1 MDLSSFALGTSYL
14 SYLCFI
20 DEEEDNVHFG
30 GWSGM
35 ELAEWSEAY
44 QNTNALVIC
53 SAFGH
58 FPMSTALGDQ
68 PRVSHR
74 RSHTASYVQKLVEAT
89 YVRHLR
95 QTSDFMFPLP
105 RRPGDPVVAE
115 NWSSMDRRIG
125 GTQCPACYFTPSHIL
140 VPCEHTVCYD
150 HFLQHPE
157 DLAVRCALCLKPVTT
172 TLEIDDTPS
181 TVDPSVEDLTS
192 WTQGLSLSPASTINS
207 IWGGPFPTPSPFQ
220 SLNAS
225 IANMRHS
232 AAHASP
238 PPPAG
243 DEAQLG
249 TTNRGAINQAHAMT
263 GAQHITSPQV
273 ASGQSQ
279 SIQEQHHQSQQSKH
293 TRFPSFNPGR
303 PAGANFPEYVVGGQG
318 QDNLE
323 SKQPPAKQRPAGH
336 GRTESQIYA
345 PQPSVFKASHAFRE
359 LATPTPEADTSEAAP
374 TQQQFSGV
382 HAQMHQSF
390 ATAQPSANLQ
400 QVPGPIQRPEPAY
413 IDPYFRS
420 LMSPLQMDRP
430 STLPTMPNMMHHMN
444 GINNHAGSRDYEA
457 GHAMRS
463 SVPQTMNNMNH
474 SFTGSG
480 HLTNGAH
487 TNGFTNVQYPYDARS
502 NGFQMNHTSMNPLY
516 MNQPSVN
523 AAQVNGPHFQTS
535 QMPDF
540 QMDRPHPSGQQMN
553 THQMTASM
561 PVHRGIPAQADPFV
575 DSHPP
580 VYGNGSFMAAA
591 NHQPFV
597 AAPQAAVL
605 RATMGSHVNNAG
617 TAYTWGRAPQQSNVA
632 QQPQSSIVQQPQTHA
647 ARMAE
652 AIRSGALH
660 RLDSRSPSDGRG
672 YISPGGESP
681 GNALF
686 VQQPVIR
693 SQAVMAP
700 EVRPDPDWVRPE
712 DRALPN
718 LDEVYEHMPFVD
730 TAAESRPSTNGV
742 IKIGNTPYATTKNEV
757 LAALGRS
764 TRIASQPKGTAY
776 FAIHIIME
784 RSTGKTMDV
793 YVELDSEHEAK
804 AAIASFHQRCMNN
817 RHPRIGDR
825 HVEMELSSQE
835 ALMKELF
842 PRAKCVSWDGNTP
855 VIYSTTEA
863 YNSGFQGFV
872 TSEEMVMITKHAE
885 TPQRS
890 PFAQRCVNR
899 TYETMISIMH
909 KYPWHATEHIT
920 IRERISLFSC
930 ALIQLRVLINAV
942 SRNTHPQL
950 LHRGLLQEYL
960 TACLGNPGFS
970 VQQKTYIVNVT
981 TNEGYGALLGMIPF
995 TPVDQMTGSWWPFES
1010 LSKNPKS
1017 SHSLLAYIVALLCSA
1032 TDPEGAF
1039 ARNAIADPDS
1049 CLELLDSEM
1058 AGDSTFGHFSVQYK
1072 SHRQRDM
1079 HTLKEAADAEWRA
1092 VYEALSRVLPTN
1104 RALTFG
1110 EPHLAGGQ
1118 QDTTEGAEQDNT
1130 AFEGG
1135 QVLALPG
1142 LEQRREDALLG

>member
-1 MDLSSFALGTSYL
+1 
-14 SYLCFI
+14 
-20 DEEEDNVHFG
+20 
-30 GWSGM
+30 
-35 ELAEWSEAY
+35 
-44 QNTNALVIC
+44 
-53 SAFGH
+53 
-58 FPMSTALGDQ
+58 
-68 PRVSHR
+68 
-74 RSHTASYVQKLVEAT
+74 
-89 YVRHLR
+89 
-95 QTSDFMFPLP
+95 
-105 RRPGDPVVAE
+105 
-115 NWSSMDRRIG
+115 
-125 GTQCPACYFTPSHIL
+125 
-140 VPCEHTVCYD
+140 
-150 HFLQHPE
+150 
-157 DLAVRCALCLKPVTT
+157 
-172 TLEIDDTPS
+172 
-181 TVDPSVEDLTS
+181 
-192 WTQGLSLSPASTINS
+192 
-207 IWGGPFPTPSPFQ
+207 
-220 SLNAS
+220 
-225 IANMRHS
+225 MRHS
-232 AAHASP
+232 AAHAST

-243 DEAQLG
+243 DEVQLG
-249 TTNRGAINQAHAMT
+249 ATNRGVINHTHTMS
-263 GAQHITSPQV
+263 GSQHFTSPQV
-273 ASGQSQ
+273 PSEQSQ
-279 SIQEQHHQSQQSKH
+279 GIQGQNDRSQQLKH
-293 TRFPSFNPGR
+293 TRFPSFNPSR
-303 PAGANFPEYVVGGQG
+303 PAGANFPEYVI
-318 QDNLE
+318 
-323 SKQPPAKQRPAGH
+323 AGH
-336 GRTESQIYA
+336 GQDTLGPKQPVVKQRERPESRIHA

-359 LATPTPEADTSEAAP
+359 LATPAPEADNSEVAP

-390 ATAQPSANLQ
+390 AAAQPHANMQ
-400 QVPGPIQRPEPAY
+400 QIPGPIQRPEPAY
-413 IDPYFRS
+413 VDPHLRS
-420 LMSPLQMDRP
+420 LMSPLQMERP
-430 STLPTMPNMMHHMN
+430 SVVPTMPSMMHHMS
-444 GINNHAGSRDYEA
+444 GINNHTDSRDHEA
-457 GHAMRS
+457 AHAMRGS
-463 SVPQTMNNMNH
+463 MPQTFNNMLNG
-474 SFTGSG
+474 FTGNG

-487 TNGFTNVQYPYDARS
+487 MNGFTNVQYPYDARS
-502 NGFQMNHTSMNPLY
+502 SGFQMNRTSMNAPHMSQPH
-516 MNQPSVN
+516 MNAGQM
-523 AAQVNGPHFQTS
+523 NGPHPQTS
-535 QMPDF
+535 QMLGS
-540 QMDRPHPSGQQMN
+540 QMDRLYLSGQQMN
-553 THQMTASM
+553 SHQMTASM
-561 PVHRGIPAQADPFV
+561 PIHRGIPAQADPFV

-580 VYGNGSFMAAA
+580 VYGNGPFMAAA
-591 NHQPFV
+591 NNYQPFV
-597 AAPQAAVL
+597 AAPQAAAL
-605 RATMGSHVNNAG
+605 RATVGSPVSNAG
-617 TAYTWGRAPQQSNVA
+617 TAYTWGRGRQQTNNPVNIA
-632 QQPQSSIVQQPQTHA
+632 QQPHSNIVQQPQTHA

-652 AIRSGALH
+652 AIRSGALY
-660 RLDSRSPSDGRG
+660 RLDSRSSPDGRG
-672 YISPGGESP
+672 YLSPGSDSP
-681 GNALF
+681 GNAL
-686 VQQPVIR
+686 VLQQPVVR
-693 SQAVMAP
+693 SQTVMAP

-742 IKIGNTPYATTKNEV
+742 IKIGNIPYATTKNEV
-757 LAALGRS
+757 IAALGRS

-793 YVELDSEHEAK
+793 YVELDSLEEAK
-804 AAIASFHQRCMNN
+804 AAIAGFQQRCLNN

-842 PRAKCVSWDGNTP
+842 PRAKCVNWDGHTP

-872 TSEEMVMITKHAE
+872 TSEEMAMITKHAE

-909 KYPWHATEHIT
+909 KYPWHATKHIN

-970 VQQKTYIVNVT
+970 VQQKTYMVNCT
-981 TNEGYGALLGMIPF
+981 TNEGYGALLGMVPF
-995 TPVDQMTGSWWPFES
+995 TPVDQMTGSWWAFEA

-1017 SHSLLAYIVALLCSA
+1017 SDSLLAYIIALLSSA
-1032 TDPEGAF
+1032 TDPEGTF

-1058 AGDSTFGHFSVQYK
+1058 VGDSTFGHFGVKYK

-1110 EPHLAGGQ
+1110 EPHLGGGQ
-1118 QDTTEGAEQDNT
+1118 QDTTGGAEKDDT

>member
-1 MDLSSFALGTSYL
+1 
-14 SYLCFI
+14 
-20 DEEEDNVHFG
+20 
-30 GWSGM
+30 
-35 ELAEWSEAY
+35 
-44 QNTNALVIC
+44 
-53 SAFGH
+53 
-58 FPMSTALGDQ
+58 
-68 PRVSHR
+68 
-74 RSHTASYVQKLVEAT
+74 
-89 YVRHLR
+89 
-95 QTSDFMFPLP
+95 MFPLP

-115 NWSSMDRRIG
+115 NWLSMDRRIG
-125 GTQCPACYFTPSHIL
+125 GTQCPACDFTPSHIL

-157 DLAVRCALCLKPVTT
+157 DLAVRCALCLKSVTAI
-172 TLEIDDTPS
+172 LEIDETPS
-181 TVDPSVEDLTS
+181 TADPSIEDLTG
-192 WTQGLSLSPASTINS
+192 WTQGLRLSPTSTINS
-207 IWGGPFPTPSPFQ
+207 IWGGPLPTPSPFQ

-232 AAHASP
+232 AAHAST

-243 DEAQLG
+243 DEVQLG
-249 TTNRGAINQAHAMT
+249 ATNRGVINHTHTMS
-263 GAQHITSPQV
+263 GSQHFTSPQV
-273 ASGQSQ
+273 PSEQSQ
-279 SIQEQHHQSQQSKH
+279 GIQGQNDRSQQLKH
-293 TRFPSFNPGR
+293 TRFPSFNPSR
-303 PAGANFPEYVVGGQG
+303 PAGANFPEYVI
-318 QDNLE
+318 
-323 SKQPPAKQRPAGH
+323 AGH
-336 GRTESQIYA
+336 GQDTLGPKQPVVKQRERPESRIHA

-359 LATPTPEADTSEAAP
+359 LATPAPEADNSEVAP

-390 ATAQPSANLQ
+390 AAAQPHANMQ
-400 QVPGPIQRPEPAY
+400 QIPGPIQRPEPAY
-413 IDPYFRS
+413 VDPHLRS
-420 LMSPLQMDRP
+420 LMSPLQMERP
-430 STLPTMPNMMHHMN
+430 SVVPTMPSMMHHMS
-444 GINNHAGSRDYEA
+444 GINNHTDSRDHEA
-457 GHAMRS
+457 AHAMRGS
-463 SVPQTMNNMNH
+463 MPQTFNNMLNG
-474 SFTGSG
+474 FTGNG

-487 TNGFTNVQYPYDARS
+487 MNGFTNVQYPYDARS
-502 NGFQMNHTSMNPLY
+502 SGFQMNRTSMNAPHMSQPH
-516 MNQPSVN
+516 MNAGQM
-523 AAQVNGPHFQTS
+523 NGPHPQTS
-535 QMPDF
+535 QMLGS
-540 QMDRPHPSGQQMN
+540 QMDRLYLSGQQMN
-553 THQMTASM
+553 SHQMTASM
-561 PVHRGIPAQADPFV
+561 PIHRGIPAQADPFV

-580 VYGNGSFMAAA
+580 VYGNGPFMAAA
-591 NHQPFV
+591 NNYQPFV
-597 AAPQAAVL
+597 AAPQAAAL
-605 RATMGSHVNNAG
+605 RATVGSPVSNAG
-617 TAYTWGRAPQQSNVA
+617 TAYTWGRGRQQTNNPVNIA
-632 QQPQSSIVQQPQTHA
+632 QQPHSNIVQQPQTHA

-652 AIRSGALH
+652 AIRSGALY
-660 RLDSRSPSDGRG
+660 RLDSRSSPDGRG
-672 YISPGGESP
+672 YLSPGSDSP
-681 GNALF
+681 GNAL
-686 VQQPVIR
+686 VLQQPVVR
-693 SQAVMAP
+693 SQTVMAP

-742 IKIGNTPYATTKNEV
+742 IKIGNIPYATTKNEV
-757 LAALGRS
+757 IAALGRS

-793 YVELDSEHEAK
+793 YVELDSLEEAK
-804 AAIASFHQRCMNN
+804 AAIAGFQQRCLNN

-842 PRAKCVSWDGNTP
+842 PRAKCVNWDGHTP

-909 KYPWHATEHIT
+909 KYPWHATKHIN

-970 VQQKTYIVNVT
+970 VQQKTYMVNCT
-981 TNEGYGALLGMIPF
+981 TNEGYGALLGMVPF
-995 TPVDQMTGSWWPFES
+995 TPVDQMTGSWWAFEA

-1017 SHSLLAYIVALLCSA
+1017 SDSLLAYIIALLSSA
-1032 TDPEGAF
+1032 TDPEGTF

-1058 AGDSTFGHFSVQYK
+1058 VGDSTFGHFGVKYK

-1110 EPHLAGGQ
+1110 EPHLGGGQ
-1118 QDTTEGAEQDNT
+1118 QDTTGGAEKDDT